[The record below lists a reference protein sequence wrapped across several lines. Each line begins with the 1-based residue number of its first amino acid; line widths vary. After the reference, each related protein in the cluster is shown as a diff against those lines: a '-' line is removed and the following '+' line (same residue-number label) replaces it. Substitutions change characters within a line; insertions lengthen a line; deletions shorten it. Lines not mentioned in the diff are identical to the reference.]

1 MEMKILNDILKGI
14 ELIAVQGSTD
24 IPVKH
29 IAFDSRQVEK
39 DGMFV
44 AVPGTRVDGHQYID
58 TALEKGANVIVCETL
73 PESSHDNVTYVAVP
87 DSAKTLS
94 LLAAAFYDHPS
105 SKLHLIG
112 ITGTNGKTTIATLL
126 YKLSMTLGYK
136 TGLLSTVAVYIG
148 DKSQSATHTTPDSLR
163 INRLLADMVNEGIE
177 YCFMEVSSHAVDQKR
192 VSGLH
197 FTGGAFTNLSHDHL
211 DYHKTFD
218 AYLKAKKQFFDELS
232 ADAFAISNMDDRNGA
247 VMLQNTKAL
256 RKYCSLRKLADFK
269 GRVIESHFDGTLL
282 SIDGVEFWSRLIGE
296 FNAYNMLIIYA
307 VAFMLGWDKIDV
319 LKHISS
325 LTTVDG
331 RFEPIRSES
340 GKTAIVDYAHTPDA
354 LLNVLKA
361 IRQIRNSGQK
371 IITVV
376 GAGGNRDKEKRP
388 IMARYASDNS
398 DRVILTSD
406 NPRFEDPEQIMVDMQ
421 KGVQDKQ
428 NVLAVSNRKEAIKT
442 ACMMAEDN
450 DIILIAGKGHET
462 YQEIKGER
470 HHFDDKEVVRECFN
484 LK

>member
-1 MEMKILNDILKGI
+1 MKILNDILKGI
-14 ELIAVQGSTD
+14 ELTVVQGSTD
-24 IPVKH
+24 IQIHH
-29 IAFDSRQVEK
+29 ITFDSRMVEK
-39 DGMFV
+39 NGMFV
-44 AVPGTRVDGHQYID
+44 AVPGTRVDGHKYID
-58 TALEKGANVIVCETL
+58 DALEMGANVIVCEHL
-73 PESSHDNVTYVAVP
+73 PENLHDNVTFVAVP
-87 DSAKTLS
+87 DSAKALS

-105 SKLHLIG
+105 AKLQLVG

-126 YKLSMTLGYK
+126 YKLSVAMGYK

-148 DKSQSATHTTPDSLR
+148 SESQPATHTTPDSLR
-163 INRLLADMVNEGIE
+163 INKLLADMVNKGVE

-197 FTGGAFTNLSHDHL
+197 FKGGAFTNLSHDHL
-211 DYHKTFD
+211 DYHETFD

-232 ADAFAISNMDDRNGA
+232 SDAFAISNMDDRNGA

-269 GRVIESHFDGTLL
+269 GRIIETHFDGTLL

-307 VAFMLGWDKIDV
+307 VAFMLGWDKIEV
-319 LKHISS
+319 LQHISS
-325 LTTVDG
+325 LHTVDG

-361 IRQIRNSGQK
+361 IRQIRSSEQK

-388 IMARYASDNS
+388 IMARYAADNS

-406 NPRFEDPEQIMVDMQ
+406 NPRFEEPEQIVQDMQ
-421 KGVQDKQ
+421 YGVKDKH
-428 NVLAVSNRKEAIKT
+428 NVLAITNRKEAIKT
-442 ACMMAEDN
+442 ACMMADDN

-470 HHFDDKEVVRECFN
+470 HHFDDKEVVKECFN

>member
-1 MEMKILNDILKGI
+1 MKILNDILKGI
-14 ELIAVQGSTD
+14 ELITVQGSTD
-24 IPVKH
+24 IPVQH
-29 IAFDSRQVEK
+29 IAFDSRFVEK
-39 DGMFV
+39 NGMFV
-44 AVPGTRVDGHQYID
+44 AVPGTRVDGHEYID
-58 TALEKGANVIVCETL
+58 VSLEKGANVIVCENL
-73 PESSHDNVTYVAVP
+73 PENLHDNITYVAVP
-87 DSAKTLS
+87 DSAKALS

-105 SKLHLIG
+105 SKLQLIG

-126 YKLSMTLGYK
+126 YKLSMALGYK

-148 DKSQSATHTTPDSLR
+148 VKDQPATHTTPDSLR
-163 INRLLADMVNEGIE
+163 INKLLAEMVNEGIQ

-197 FTGGAFTNLSHDHL
+197 FKGGAFTNLSHDHL
-211 DYHKTFD
+211 DYHETFD

-232 ADAFAISNMDDRNGA
+232 TDAFAISNIDDRNGA
-247 VMLQNTKAL
+247 VMLQNTKAP

-269 GRVIESHFDGTLL
+269 GRIIESHFDGTLL

-307 VAFMLGWDKIDV
+307 VAFMLGWDKIEV

-325 LTTVDG
+325 LNTVDG

-361 IRQIRNSGQK
+361 IRQIRNSEQK
-371 IITVV
+371 IITVI
-376 GAGGNRDKEKRP
+376 GAGGNRDKAKRP

-406 NPRFEDPEQIMVDMQ
+406 NPRFEDPDQIMLDMQ
-421 KGVQDKQ
+421 KGVEDKQ
-428 NVLAVSNRKEAIKT
+428 NVLAITNRKEAIKT
-442 ACMMAEDN
+442 ACMMAEDK

-462 YQEIKGER
+462 YQEIKGEK
-470 HHFDDKEVVRECFN
+470 HHFDDKEVVKECFN